1 VPASAHWHIGGR
13 EVLSVFGYVAF
24 IALLSAALH
33 IAHRASEVPTAQ
45 EPPLPRE
52 HRVRMLALGDVNLGR
67 HVGQVLL
74 SGDTLHPFRYVRDSL
89 LRYDVVFANL
99 ESVLSDQGGET
110 ESPRSNMVFTGPP
123 VGART
128 LRLGGVTLVSVAN
141 NHALDY
147 GPEALAETCRLL
159 DAEGIAHAGTV
170 SADRAIRPAVVERN
184 GIRIALFAVTGLMNG
199 PRGTWKRTV
208 APADTARLL
217 PALRRYRDSVDVV
230 CVSYHGGSEYAD
242 RPDRGSLSFM
252 RAVSAA
258 GAQMVFGHHPH
269 VPYGVEVAAGKLIV
283 HSLGNFVFRQP
294 SRFWTQRG
302 LAVRVELVKDSTG
315 VRIDSVSCLPV
326 SAGYQPKFLTAGSAD
341 ADTTFRRT
349 ARLSRGIVID

>member
-1 VPASAHWHIGGR
+1 MPVDSQRHIGGR
-13 EVLSVFGYVAF
+13 EVLSVIGEAAF
-24 IALLSAALH
+24 VALLWAALQ
-33 IAHRASEVPTAQ
+33 ITVRPSAVPTVQ
-45 EPPLPRE
+45 EPPLPGE
-52 HRVRMLALGDVNLGR
+52 HRVRLLALGDVNLGR

-74 SGDTLHPFRYVRDSL
+74 GGDTLHPFRFVRDSL

-128 LRLGGVTLVSVAN
+128 LRLGGVTVVSVAN

-147 GPEALAETCRLL
+147 GPGALAETCRLL

-170 SADRAIRPAVVERN
+170 AADRSIRPAVVERN

-199 PRGTWKRTV
+199 ARESWTRLV

-230 CVSYHGGSEYAD
+230 CVSYHGGAEYAD
-242 RPDRGSLSFM
+242 RPDRGSLRFM

-258 GAQMVFGHHPH
+258 GAHMVFGHHPH
-269 VPYGVEVAAGKLIV
+269 VPYGVEMAEGRLVV

-302 LAVRVELVKDSTG
+302 LAVGVELVKDSTG
-315 VRIDSVSCLPV
+315 VRIDSVFCLPV
-326 SAGYQPKFLTAGSAD
+326 SAGFQPRFVPPGSAD
-341 ADTTFRRT
+341 ADTTVRRT
-349 ARLSRGIVID
+349 ARFSRGIDID